1 MYSLIYISRYIS
13 ILKIRKDWFS
23 SNCMDR
29 KLNLSYGFLCSQWF
43 RTALVSHIILW
54 HWTHYVCIYMVCCK
68 SKRATHDRE
77 KILRPRIKVMYPT
90 VCNNLTCNRCTTFD
104 DYKCTRHI
112 ISVFLFVSQCDTH
125 VQHCVLL
132 HM

>member
-1 MYSLIYISRYIS
+1 M
-13 ILKIRKDWFS
+13 
-23 SNCMDR
+23 
-29 KLNLSYGFLCSQWF
+29 
-43 RTALVSHIILW
+43 VS
-54 HWTHYVCIYMVCCK
+54 CK
-68 SKRATHDRE
+68 SKRATHGQE

-90 VCNNLTCNRCTTFD
+90 AVITSLVKRYTTFD

-125 VQHCVLL
+125 VENSVLL